1 MEVMRSPLPDARLVL
16 DFVNTLT
23 RDEDL
28 LATPAAAAQWWGR
41 HTATDTPTFT
51 EDDVARLRD
60 LRALLAARFDGQ
72 SGGIAEQ
79 VDAQLA
85 ELRLVA
91 RLAADGTVSTE
102 LDVADAGPADVAAH
116 LVLAS
121 LVQLAARSG
130 LSTVRRCAAPDCLI
144 RFSSSNPRRLWCD
157 SRGCGNR
164 ERVRRH
170 YRRTSG
176 TDQTG

>member
-1 MEVMRSPLPDARLVL
+1 MRSPLPDARLVL

-23 RDEDL
+23 RDDDL

-41 HTATDTPTFT
+41 RTATDAPTFT
-51 EDDVARLRD
+51 DDDIENLVD
-60 LRALLAARFDGQ
+60 LRALLAALFDGER
-72 SGGIAEQ
+72 GGVAEQ
-79 VDAQLA
+79 VDAQL
-85 ELRLVA
+85 EQVRTVA
-91 RLAADGTVSTE
+91 RLAADGTVTTE
-102 LDVADAGPADVAAH
+102 LDLADADPAAAAAH
-116 LVLAS
+116 QVLAS

-157 SRGCGNR
+157 ARGCGNR

-170 YRRTSG
+170 YRRTS
-176 TDQTG
+176 QTG